1 MKKLTWVLGL
11 LLLLGSAGM
20 ASAYEGY
27 VSGPQVSASVS
38 FPGMRLVFGHPGIY
52 CWYGGHYYSRMAW
65 ERFHRFHRFGGQP
78 YTFYRLDRDNF
89 RRYDRDRDGFDH
101 RDNRNGDSDRFNRQ
115 NQFNDHDYDRN

>member
-11 LLLLGSAGM
+11 LLLLGSTGF

-52 CWYGGHYYSRMAW
+52 CWYGGHYYSRVAW
-65 ERFHRFHRFGGQP
+65 ERLHRFQGQP
-78 YTFYRLDRDNF
+78 YTYYRLDRDDS
-89 RRYDRDRDGFDH
+89 RRFDRNSDGYDR
-101 RDNRNGDSDRFNRQ
+101 RDNRGHDGNFDRRDHSDNR
-115 NQFNDHDYDRN
+115 DYDRN